1 MRRVIAIGTVSLL
14 ALPALA
20 QPQAP
25 SAPVG
30 GAAPAGGI
38 SSDEQLEARFRT
50 DVLRAQQLMR
60 LGRRSEALG
69 LLQGAYLLRQE
80 PALLLDIARLLH
92 QLGLGAEAI
101 AAYQRYLIADPS
113 APAELRGE
121 ATAAIAQITALLNA
135 PTATPTVAPTAGPT
149 PPALAGPTATLTRP
163 ATPPPSIL
171 QSEPVVSR
179 RSRHKGMIAAGWTLL
194 AVGYAGAFAT
204 GIAMGATWASPCY
217 MLSGYYCQYPSPAAG
232 WTLLIP
238 IVGPVISSVIAPA
251 TTTQAASYG
260 LAWDLP
266 WLLTDLPLQLVG
278 LGLIIQGYRTPQLFI
293 SRKQLSHVQLRPYS
307 SPGGGGMIASGT
319 F

>member
-1 MRRVIAIGTVSLL
+1 MRRIMAMGSVCLL
-14 ALPALA
+14 ALPARA

-25 SAPVG
+25 PVG
-30 GAAPAGGI
+30 LGAPANRM
-38 SSDEQLEARFRT
+38 SSDEQLEARFRA

-60 LGRRSEALG
+60 LGRRNEALG
-69 LLQGAYLLRQE
+69 LLQGAYSLRQE

-101 AAYQRYLIADPS
+101 AAYQRYLIADPG
-113 APAELRGE
+113 APADLRGE
-121 ATAAIAQITALLNA
+121 ATAAIAQISALMAA
-135 PTATPTVAPTAGPT
+135 PTTAPTGAPTPAAQAGPT
-149 PPALAGPTATLTRP
+149 TTPAMP

-194 AVGYAGAFAT
+194 SVGYAGAFAT
-204 GIAMGATWASPCY
+204 GVAMGASWGSPCY
-217 MLSGYYCQYPSPAAG
+217 MLSGYYCQNPSPAAG

-238 IVGPVISSVIAPA
+238 ILGPVISSVIAPA
-251 TTTQAASYG
+251 TTKQAVSYG

-278 LGLIIQGYRTPQLFI
+278 LGLIIQGYKTPQLFI
-293 SRKQLSHVQLRPYS
+293 SRKLLSQVQIRPYS

>member
-20 QPQAP
+20 QPPVP
-25 SAPVG
+25 SAPG
-30 GAAPAGGI
+30 GGTAPVGGI

-60 LGRRSEALG
+60 LGRRNEALG
-69 LLQGAYLLRQE
+69 LLQEAYSLRQE

-135 PTATPTVAPTAGPT
+135 PTAGPT
-149 PPALAGPTATLTRP
+149 PTPLAGPSATPAMP
-163 ATPPPSIL
+163 ATPPSSIL

-251 TTTQAASYG
+251 TTGQAASYG